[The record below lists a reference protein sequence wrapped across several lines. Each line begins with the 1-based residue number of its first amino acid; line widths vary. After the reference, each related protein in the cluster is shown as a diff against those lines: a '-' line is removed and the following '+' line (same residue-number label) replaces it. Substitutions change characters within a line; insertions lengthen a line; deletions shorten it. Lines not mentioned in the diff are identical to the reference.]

1 MAKFIVERLS
11 KKELEKV
18 SGGTIFWS
26 VDENGL
32 QKYFVRGREF
42 DTRQSAITASM
53 NLGERLVFIE
63 VGTVALARN
72 MSIVENVGR
81 LFNSP
86 VPESFAQILH

>member
-1 MAKFIVERLS
+1 MMENLS

-18 SGGTIFWS
+18 TGGTIFWS
-26 VDENGL
+26 VTENGL

-42 DTRQSAITASM
+42 DTLQAAINASV
-53 NLGERLVFIE
+53 NLGEHPVSIE
-63 VGTVALARN
+63 VGTVALARS